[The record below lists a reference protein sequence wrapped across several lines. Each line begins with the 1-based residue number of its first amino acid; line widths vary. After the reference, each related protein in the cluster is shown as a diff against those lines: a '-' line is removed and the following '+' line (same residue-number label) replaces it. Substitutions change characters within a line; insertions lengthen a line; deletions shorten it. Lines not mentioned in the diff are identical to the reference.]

1 MYIYSQSIYRHI
13 KMLSI
18 HNFVIIFTAISVA
31 ISGAKRIKWHLNP
44 VFMFFSIMNLV
55 AEILT
60 QVFIAYKFPVLF
72 VSWIIIS
79 DPLFQD
85 IIKYLY
91 KCITSKIKKEV

>member
-1 MYIYSQSIYRHI
+1 MV
-13 KMLSI
+13 SI
-18 HNFVIIFTAISVA
+18 HNLVIIFSAISVA
-31 ISGAKRIKWHLNP
+31 ISGAKRIKGHLNP
-44 VFMFFSIMNLV
+44 VFMFLSIINLV
-55 AEILT
+55 ADILT

-91 KCITSKIKKEV
+91 KKFIS